1 MIGSRVFVMTRV
13 RISVVVIAVLLS
25 VELSSV
31 ELFAQPAPQG
41 NVTIQVKD
49 FTGAV
54 IPGAR
59 IEVDRSSSKPGAIFK
74 TDSEGRAVLDLPA
87 GAHILSI
94 TYPAFKQW
102 TRQIEV
108 QGGVNLALDAKLDI
122 ADIGDAIVETAPVIP
137 PPRSPEPIFLPLQP
151 LFNFDPRPLQSTK
164 RH

>member
-1 MIGSRVFVMTRV
+1 MPSGLRPTRA
-13 RISVVVIAVLLS
+13 RAGKARK
-25 VELSSV
+25 
-31 ELFAQPAPQG
+31 FPAW
-41 NVTIQVKD
+41 
-49 FTGAV
+49 FFRFRWA
-54 IPGAR
+54 
-59 IEVDRSSSKPGAIFK
+59 EVDRSSSKPGAIFK

-164 RH
+164 RHR